1 MKLKRAGM
9 LNILVIVV
17 LIVAIAAVVVA
28 SQVIERRVEPNA
40 GKLEAEQQTSVPSV
54 EPEAEATDAPA
65 ATAEPAKAYLIVTVA
80 GTVYEPIPL
89 YEPGRYTVRRGD
101 YVNVIEVTEDSVKMA
116 ESTCA
121 NQDCVEQGVV
131 SLENRDDRVLRNM
144 VICLPND
151 VALELYTYEEILEIV
166 QGYAEGLA
174 E

>member
-1 MKLKRAGM
+1 MKQKRAGM

-17 LIVAIAAVVVA
+17 LIAAIAAVVIA
-28 SQVIERRVEPNA
+28 SQVIERRVVPNA

-54 EPEAEATDAPA
+54 TPETGDEPV
-65 ATAEPAKAYLIVTVA
+65 ATAEPARAYLLVTVG

-89 YEPGRYTVRRGD
+89 YEAGRYTVRRGD
-101 YVNVIEVTEDSVKMA
+101 YVNVIEVTADSIRMA

-131 SLENRDDRVLRNM
+131 SLDNRDDRVLRNM
-144 VICLPND
+144 IICLPND
-151 VALELYTYEEILEIV
+151 VALELYTYEEMLEIV

>member
-1 MKLKRAGM
+1 MKQKRASM

-17 LIVAIAAVVVA
+17 LIAAIAAVVIA

-40 GKLEAEQQTSVPSV
+40 GKLEAEQQTSVPSAAPETGD
-54 EPEAEATDAPA
+54 EPV
-65 ATAEPAKAYLIVTVA
+65 ATAEPARAYLLVTVG
-80 GTVYEPIPL
+80 GTVYEPIPM
-89 YEPGRYTVRRGD
+89 YEAGRYTVRRGD

-131 SLENRDDRVLRNM
+131 SLDNRDDRVLRNM
-144 VICLPND
+144 IICLPND